1 MRSPKTRRIALVAA
15 AALTSA
21 TMVASA
27 APTAVAADV
36 PDDTV
41 SVTTPQGEEVAGSGL
56 MLSSDEQFVQQF
68 GAEKA
73 RAHGISEDDA
83 EQTEKNAAAND
94 AILGDARAS
103 HWSVRKFVGT
113 DADGR
118 HIPTR
123 QGNREFGWV
132 HFSGPHNIKSSK
144 VIKTALSEHPEK
156 KQGHRLEYGAV
167 LHNGLGLILARVR
180 VIVQY
185 HWETKDHKYK
195 LADHSEKIGVIT
207 AFCQGTNRCPNA
219 LNEV

>member
-1 MRSPKTRRIALVAA
+1 MYGSLLART
-15 AALTSA
+15 
-21 TMVASA
+21 
-27 APTAVAADV
+27 PT
-36 PDDTV
+36 
-41 SVTTPQGEEVAGSGL
+41 
-56 MLSSDEQFVQQF
+56 
-68 GAEKA
+68 
-73 RAHGISEDDA
+73 
-83 EQTEKNAAAND
+83 
-94 AILGDARAS
+94 
-103 HWSVRKFVGT
+103 
-113 DADGR
+113 GR

-132 HFSGPHNIKSSK
+132 HFSGPHNIKSPK

-185 HWETKDHKYK
+185 HWETKGHKYK

-207 AFCQGTNRCPNA
+207 AFCQGVNKCPNA